1 MGRYVM
7 TAGLNLRCSIFRVTE
22 GADDVVGGAMVTG
35 SLVYTGIDVRIEE
48 QPVQQLLLQQGIETT
63 KTFSAVVS
71 PGNLVI
77 KERDELEVT
86 YPIDD
91 LQYGRRFRIVNARPT
106 SMNTRDPRSFIA
118 LTLVRSER
126 AHTIQ

>member
-1 MGRYVM
+1 M
-7 TAGLNLRCSIFRVTE
+7 TAGLNYRSTIWRITQS
-22 GADDVVGGAMVTG
+22 ADDLVGGAMITG
-35 SLVYTGIDVRIEE
+35 TPIYVDIDTRIEE
-48 QPVQQLLLQQGIETT
+48 QPVQQLLLQQGLETT
-63 KTFSAVVS
+63 KTFDAIII

-77 KERDELEVT
+77 KERDELEIT
-86 YPIDD
+86 FPSDD
-91 LQYGRRFRIVNARPT
+91 LRYGGRYRIVNARPA